1 MQGANTFE
9 RKFQEF
15 LQEPET
21 QEVIRADQRKELELM
36 QKVDDLEKL
45 EELQGQREQLA
56 VALQDLDPEAQRVV
70 YPVLRLKMVQNLLF
84 AQLKEAR
91 KSGISFVHAV
101 RDKALMRYLSKLR
114 EEMINDPENA
124 KRIEMEWFHNVS
136 LCAEHKIKTAPKKE
150 RATLPATQML
160 PIIQSGAQLRVNG
173 NHKFRQGKYREALE
187 MYMQGCVGFELY
199 KATNASDQGL
209 LDDVHVQVR
218 RNTAA
223 AAIKTRDWTIV
234 VTSCDKVLEVF
245 PRDTKSL
252 YRRSLANWHLGEV
265 EKATDDLEAI
275 LKQQVSEYSEIQESS
290 AAKKLARSMLRQI
303 EASEERAEL
312 IEQRMARALAKTIPH
327 TGASV
332 GGGPAPKELDGTA
345 PPLLAHLQVGEGT
358 SDDDGPVLEEVDNEA
373 PMEEAD

>member
-1 MQGANTFE
+1 MACN
-9 RKFQEF
+9 
-15 LQEPET
+15 
-21 QEVIRADQRKELELM
+21 LEHE
-36 QKVDDLEKL
+36 EK
-45 EELQGQREQLA
+45 
-56 VALQDLDPEAQRVV
+56 
-70 YPVLRLKMVQNLLF
+70 K
-84 AQLKEAR
+84 K
-91 KSGISFVHAV
+91 
-101 RDKALMRYLSKLR
+101 
-114 EEMINDPENA
+114 
-124 KRIEMEWFHNVS
+124 
-136 LCAEHKIKTAPKKE
+136 PKKE
-150 RATLPATQML
+150 RQVLPATQML
-160 PIIQSGAQLRVNG
+160 PIIQSGVQLRING
-173 NHKFRQGKYREALE
+173 NHKFKEKDYRSALM